1 MWLLT
6 KKFGYF
12 HLINFSGDEFF
23 GNGVSK
29 IILTAN

>member
-6 KKFGYF
+6 KNFGYF
-12 HLINFSGDEFF
+12 HLIIFSSDEFF